1 MKPAKFSRREFL
13 KLGAAAAGGLAF
25 RPSFGEY
32 DLYDPAVFDDPLSLG
47 VVRVAVKEV
56 KVYAEPSYA
65 SEETGRFSRDNL
77 LSVHERLVSPYGPQF
92 NPRWYRIPE
101 GYIHTAYLQ
110 PVLDRPQIPNY
121 AIPETGQ
128 LAEISV
134 PATQSLR
141 YTKFYGWQLLY
152 RLYYGSV
159 HWVTDIGPGPDG
171 ETWVEI
177 TDDLLRLPYW
187 INGRHARFVPPEE
200 LASLSADVP
209 AHEKR
214 VTVSIRHQSLT
225 AYEGD
230 EVVLHTEI
238 STGIPNLSVSS
249 SGVPTATPRGR
260 FNVHLKV
267 PVRHMGD
274 ARLTDDIEAYELPG
288 VPWVSFFEDTGVA
301 FHGTY
306 WHDNYGNEM
315 SHGCVNMRL
324 DEAKWL
330 YRWLTPVIEPHQWY
344 RAGHGTQVE
353 VI

>member
-1 MKPAKFSRREFL
+1 MTPDPLSRREFL
-13 KLGAAAAGGLAF
+13 KISAAAVGGLAF
-25 RPSFGEY
+25 RPHLGDY
-32 DLYDPAVFDDPLSLG
+32 DLYDPAVFNHPLGLG
-47 VVRVAVKEV
+47 VVRVTVSEV
-56 KVYAEPSYA
+56 KVYKEPSY
-65 SEETGRFSRDNL
+65 SSDEVGRLSRDTL
-77 LSVHERLVSPYGPQF
+77 LAVHERLVSPYGPQF

-110 PVLDRPQIPNY
+110 PVQDQPQTPNY
-121 AIPETGQ
+121 SIPEGGQ
-128 LAEISV
+128 LAEIMV

-141 YTKFYGWQLLY
+141 NTKFYGWENLY

-159 HWVTDIGPGPDG
+159 HWVTDIDSGPDG
-171 ETWVEI
+171 EMWYEI
-177 TDDLLRLPYW
+177 TDDLLKLPYW
-187 INGRHARFVPPEE
+187 ISARHARFISPEE
-200 LASLSADVP
+200 LTPLAADVP
-209 AHEKR
+209 PHEKR
-214 VTVSIRHQSLT
+214 VTVSIKHQSLT
-225 AYEGD
+225 AFEGG

-238 STGIPNLSVSS
+238 ATGIPNLLPTSNGVS
-249 SGVPTATPRGR
+249 TATPRGR

-274 ARLTDDIEAYELPG
+274 GKLTADIQAYELPG

-330 YRWLTPVIEPHQWY
+330 YRWLTPVIEPQQWY
-344 RAGHGTQVE
+344 RAGFGTQVD
-353 VI
+353 VV